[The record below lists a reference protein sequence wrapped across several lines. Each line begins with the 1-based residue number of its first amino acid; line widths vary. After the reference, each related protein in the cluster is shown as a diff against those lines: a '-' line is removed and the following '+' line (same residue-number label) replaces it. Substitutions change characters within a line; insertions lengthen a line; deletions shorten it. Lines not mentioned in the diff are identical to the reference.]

1 MNQQESKKSPNRNQG
16 FKVNEPIALFD
27 FLSNKFPENSRSSVK
42 SMLQGKRILV
52 NGETISVFN
61 HQLQTGD
68 IVEIAKKQVV
78 KKVNLRGITILY
90 EDKDLVIIDKA
101 AGLLSITGLNKEEIT
116 AYRILSQ
123 HFKDED
129 EKAKI
134 FIVHRLDQD
143 TSGVMMFAKSLKA
156 QELMQKHWKKYVSER
171 YYVAVV
177 EGQVENAEGSIIS
190 YLTENNYYKMFS
202 NFTDNGGQ
210 KAVLDYRRMKV
221 GKHYTMLEITLD
233 TGRKNQIRVQLNAI
247 GHPIAGDKK
256 YGAQSNPIRRIA
268 LHARTLN
275 FIHPITQQ
283 EMRFEVP
290 APKSFYSLVK
300 Q

>member
-1 MNQQESKKSPNRNQG
+1 MNQERPKKEVNRNQG
-16 FKVNEPIALFD
+16 FKVNEPALLFD
-27 FLSNKFPENSRSSVK
+27 FLSTKYPENSRSSIK
-42 SMLQGKRILV
+42 SMLQGKRVLV
-52 NGETISVFN
+52 NGETISLFN
-61 HQLQTGD
+61 HQLAAGD
-68 IVEIAKKQVV
+68 TIEIAKKQVV

-90 EDKDLVIIDKA
+90 EDNDLVIIDKA

-129 EKAKI
+129 EHAKI

-171 YYVAVV
+171 YYIAVV
-177 EGQVENAEGSIIS
+177 EGQVEDAEGSIVS

-202 NFTDNGGQ
+202 SFTDNGGQ
-210 KAVLDYRRMKV
+210 KAVLDFRRLKV
-221 GKHYTMLEITLD
+221 GKQFTMLEITLD

-256 YGAQSNPIRRIA
+256 YGAQTNPIRRIA

-275 FIHPITQQ
+275 FFHPITQQ

-290 APKSFYSLVK
+290 PPKSFYSLVK
-300 Q
+300 